1 MATAIPPPL
10 SVTALPPSL
19 FLQDPSLYSQLFH
32 TVHETC
38 GLTEADRLVLLGTL
52 GHMPVLD
59 LPATTSLV
67 NRIMSLGNN
76 HFKLLADLFTAGLL
90 DARSWGGLRKGATRP
105 GTPATTSTSASA
117 SIPITTEEALSSAG
131 YNELIQQLC
140 ILSPFP
146 VGSNEDATAPGD
158 RAKRSA
164 KLSRDC
170 LKRQNNSCPLTTRN
184 DNTLETAHLIP
195 HSVAAMS
202 RADTAFWLTIAI
214 CLGTDL
220 RDHLYAIVH
229 DAKSYTTMNGLV
241 LDASMHRYFDSG
253 NFVLLPAPDPDFD
266 PATTLHLDVTFR
278 WRSSSRSLNTCS
290 TMLLADPAS
299 QVVKTPEGK
308 SVQTLAPRL
317 RQIEDGDVF
326 RLFTDDPKR
335 LPLPHPFLLSL
346 HALLWRMIGSAGLAE
361 TNANKRKRLTIPR
374 SHHTHETPPDADD
387 EDIDDDDDDGGRKRA
402 KRGRGHRGRPRSRAA
417 RRGGRAN
424 NKGKETAPDNG
435 PVPGPSSSTNP
446 ATGTTHDATNAVA
459 GLPQQS
465 SETAG
470 SCEMTFLEK
479 EYLAFKLRQIAASA
493 YTTDIDD
500 ETDDD
505 SSDQESNWSSDDYFS
520 PPTSV
525 SSKTAVAGVSRE
537 PNFLEIEF
545 ARFKKR
551 QRAGR
556 ARQISVSVS
565 VSGSESELEWESG
578 SDSYYDSEEEEEDK
592 EYQEDSAGVMV
603 NDSGREVVLL

>member
-1 MATAIPPPL
+1 MATPIPPPL

-67 NRIMSLGNN
+67 TRIMSLDNH

-90 DARSWGGLRKGATRP
+90 DERSWGGLRKSATHP
-105 GTPATTSTSASA
+105 GTPATASTSAST
-117 SIPITTEEALSSAG
+117 SITTEEALLSAG
-131 YNELIQQLC
+131 YNELVQQLC
-140 ILSPFP
+140 ISSPFP

-158 RAKRSA
+158 CAKRSA

-170 LKRQNNSCPLTTRN
+170 LKRQNNSCLLTTRN
-184 DNTLETAHLIP
+184 DNTLKTAHLIP

-202 RADTAFWLTIAI
+202 RADTAFWLMLAI

-253 NFVLLPAPDPDFD
+253 NFVLLPAADPAFD

-299 QVVKTPEGK
+299 QVKTPEGK

-317 RQIEDGDVF
+317 R
-326 RLFTDDPKR
+326 
-335 LPLPHPFLLSL
+335 
-346 HALLWRMIGSAGLAE
+346 
-361 TNANKRKRLTIPR
+361 
-374 SHHTHETPPDADD
+374 
-387 EDIDDDDDDGGRKRA
+387 
-402 KRGRGHRGRPRSRAA
+402 
-417 RRGGRAN
+417 
-424 NKGKETAPDNG
+424 
-435 PVPGPSSSTNP
+435 
-446 ATGTTHDATNAVA
+446 
-459 GLPQQS
+459 
-465 SETAG
+465 
-470 SCEMTFLEK
+470 
-479 EYLAFKLRQIAASA
+479 
-493 YTTDIDD
+493 
-500 ETDDD
+500 
-505 SSDQESNWSSDDYFS
+505 
-520 PPTSV
+520 
-525 SSKTAVAGVSRE
+525 
-537 PNFLEIEF
+537 
-545 ARFKKR
+545 
-551 QRAGR
+551 
-556 ARQISVSVS
+556 
-565 VSGSESELEWESG
+565 
-578 SDSYYDSEEEEEDK
+578 
-592 EYQEDSAGVMV
+592 
-603 NDSGREVVLL
+603 